1 MECNKEEAIR
11 AKEIAEKKMQNG
23 DFVGARRIAL
33 KARQLYP
40 DLDNISQLLMVCEVH
55 CSAQNKLN
63 GSEMDWY
70 GVLQIEQFSDE
81 SVVRKQFRKL
91 ALSLHPDKNKFAG
104 AEAAFKLIGE
114 ANRVL
119 TDPTKRSL
127 YDMKCRGS
135 LRSVAPK
142 SATDQ
147 SNKNSYAKKQ
157 HGAANKFANTP
168 HSQYMSSH
176 TYQQPQ
182 QTTFWTHCPSCT
194 VKYQYYR
201 EFLNK
206 MLRCQNCQQ
215 PFIANDLGTSP
226 GSSWSQFLNDK
237 RVPNQG
243 PSKVAPGN
251 NAGKPSGM
259 SFMPKVGRAADVC
272 GSSKPKESKAENAA
286 GISEGS
292 KPHEKVN
299 GHVDVEA
306 GKGGVP
312 LSKPDATKSKVPGSI
327 ASSKR
332 WRKSVAES
340 SENFDKSSNGG
351 TEENIVV
358 EENDGD
364 LSAQNS
370 RPSDSHPSR
379 RSSRQKQH
387 ISYKENLS
395 DDDFVAPLPKRS
407 RGGSSS
413 GVDDGGI
420 KASADVGVP
429 RDIPAGFAAAVLN
442 RNNKVVKQK
451 ASSSLEERSSNKKS
465 KTGDFEATVDEASMS
480 EKAGTKLE
488 NSDEN
493 PKIDTSK
500 LNSNEA
506 PKSEIFEYP
515 DPDFS
520 NFEKDRAESSF
531 AVNQIWAIYDSVDGL
546 PRFYARVKKVLTPG
560 FKLQITWLEAI
571 SHNKA
576 EQQWH
581 DEDLPVGCGR
591 YENGN
596 TETVDCQM
604 FSHQMHCMNAA
615 RRGTYLIY
623 PKKGETWALFKDWD
637 IKWSSEPEK
646 HRPPYQFEF
655 VEVVTDFRED
665 VGIGVAYLG
674 KVKGF
679 VSIYQQVDCNGV
691 LSFCIR
697 PSELYR
703 FSHRI
708 PSFRMTG
715 QEGEGVPAGSFE
727 LDTAALPSNLYNLVE
742 LGDVK
747 VGKEKLDTEAIGS
760 YSKSPEY
767 KVEPIKRSEK
777 VCTPKNLKSG
787 PEKGTSRHARS
798 PGESTGTCRDDSHI
812 DGGQRAKDED
822 GNKVASHGKLTQ
834 PEGIR
839 TSFQDTER
847 STTHKKLEKVKF
859 TADAWTPR
867 RSPRDL
873 SKGSTPVNASQSTAE
888 DADKHNSTNKDGRHG
903 QPGATSCQP
912 DNKMHFHV
920 KNGSLVSPTK
930 GQESSDCKVIEVEHY
945 DFKSEKSKDKF
956 QLDQV
961 WALHSDKDGLPRD
974 YAQVKK
980 IESTNGFKLH
990 VAMLEACPLQ
1000 KDMQT
1005 VCGTFKVKNKC
1016 ILLPVTAF
1024 SHQVKA
1030 KPIGKNKYEIYPRQ
1044 GEIWAIYKIWN
1055 AELTFSDQDARE
1067 CDFVEVVEENEGGV
1081 KAVVLIPVNG
1091 SASFYTAPR
1100 RSKRSI
1106 IDMPRAEFGRF
1117 SHQCLASQVVGKNN
1131 SFLKGY
1137 WELAPSSI
1145 PGSVILVD

>member
-1 MECNKEEAIR
+1 
-11 AKEIAEKKMQNG
+11 MQNG

-147 SNKNSYAKKQ
+147 SNKNSYAR
-157 HGAANKFANTP
+157 
-168 HSQYMSSH
+168 SS
-176 TYQQPQ
+176 
-182 QTTFWTHCPSCT
+182 
-194 VKYQYYR
+194 
-201 EFLNK
+201 
-206 MLRCQNCQQ
+206 MQ

-226 GSSWSQFLNDK
+226 GSSWSQFLDEK
-237 RVPNQG
+237 RVPRQG

-251 NAGKPSGM
+251 NAGKPS
-259 SFMPKVGRAADVC
+259 
-272 GSSKPKESKAENAA
+272 ENAA

-312 LSKPDATKSKVPGSI
+312 VSKPDA
-327 ASSKR
+327 
-332 WRKSVAES
+332 
-340 SENFDKSSNGG
+340 
-351 TEENIVV
+351 
-358 EENDGD
+358 
-364 LSAQNS
+364 QNL
-370 RPSDSHPSR
+370 RCQETSDSHPSR

-420 KASADVGVP
+420 KASADGGVP

-451 ASSSLEERSSNKKS
+451 ASSSLEERSS
-465 KTGDFEATVDEASMS
+465 TR
-480 EKAGTKLE
+480 KAKLE
-488 NSDEN
+488 
-493 PKIDTSK
+493 I
-500 LNSNEA
+500 L
-506 PKSEIFEYP
+506 
-515 DPDFS
+515 
-520 NFEKDRAESSF
+520 R
-531 AVNQIWAIYDSVDGL
+531 L
-546 PRFYARVKKVLTPG
+546 PFYARVKKVLTPG

-697 PSELYR
+697 PSER
-703 FSHRI
+703 WK
-708 PSFRMTG
+708 
-715 QEGEGVPAGSFE
+715 GEA
-727 LDTAALPSNLYNLVE
+727 DA
-742 LGDVK
+742 
-747 VGKEKLDTEAIGS
+747 EAIGS
-760 YSKSPEY
+760 YSKSLI

-787 PEKGTSRHARS
+787 PEKELQDMQDLQENQLGHVGMTVILM
-798 PGESTGTCRDDSHI
+798 E
-812 DGGQRAKDED
+812 
-822 GNKVASHGKLTQ
+822 
-834 PEGIR
+834 
-839 TSFQDTER
+839 DTER

-888 DADKHNSTNKDGRHG
+888 DADKHNSTNKDGDTG
-903 QPGATSCQP
+903 
-912 DNKMHFHV
+912 N
-920 KNGSLVSPTK
+920 
-930 GQESSDCKVIEVEHY
+930 
-945 DFKSEKSKDKF
+945 
-956 QLDQV
+956 QV

-974 YAQVKK
+974 YAQIRKLSELFRPAVFQSVPSDAVPVHSHQFRIGKWETFAK
-980 IESTNGFKLH
+980 SVVMVGVILQSLMKLIGVLGPRREFQTYNVGGRSELPPAAASSSVSTALDSYIHWIHIILTDMVLH
-990 VAMLEACPLQ
+990 LQ
-1000 KDMQT
+1000 KY
-1005 VCGTFKVKNKC
+1005 
-1016 ILLPVTAF
+1016 I
-1024 SHQVKA
+1024 S
-1030 KPIGKNKYEIYPRQ
+1030 
-1044 GEIWAIYKIWN
+1044 
-1055 AELTFSDQDARE
+1055 
-1067 CDFVEVVEENEGGV
+1067 
-1081 KAVVLIPVNG
+1081 
-1091 SASFYTAPR
+1091 
-1100 RSKRSI
+1100 
-1106 IDMPRAEFGRF
+1106 
-1117 SHQCLASQVVGKNN
+1117 CLHAC
-1131 SFLKGY
+1131 
-1137 WELAPSSI
+1137 
-1145 PGSVILVD
+1145 